1 VGIELGWSLF
11 SGDCMNRDYIRDFN
25 DMPEDLQEKV
35 KRGLVEPQEWTK
47 LDIPKGFVEADPG
60 RRLALLRTVCNF
72 SQVELANRA
81 GVRPVDVAIAEGNIG
96 KSSEEILAKITAVLG
111 ITVAQLLFHP
121 EAMKE

>member
-1 VGIELGWSLF
+1 MGIELGWSLF

>member
-1 VGIELGWSLF
+1 
-11 SGDCMNRDYIRDFN
+11 
-25 DMPEDLQEKV
+25 MPEDLQEKV